1 MKLVFS
7 PLIAGMSGRAA
18 DAVAAAWKGVP
29 YVRKFVVPHN
39 PKSTDQTTQRGYF
52 ARMPAW
58 FRSLPDG
65 ITAWLD
71 DLAVGL
77 GKSGFNLMVKEDLKH
92 LADAEDPEIVPA
104 NPKCNALFSASDGT
118 SVLDN
123 QIDVDFVAGNA
134 VATHYVHMF
143 TCPVDPDE
151 VALTEP
157 DGWTLAATPVLVS
170 AGAYDGVTV
179 ANIAKDYYVALIVAD
194 TNDLSTATI
203 ISGGIGLT
211 CTSGETP

>member
-1 MKLVFS
+1 MKVIPS
-7 PLIAGMSGRAA
+7 PLVAGFSGKAA
-18 DAVAAAWKGVP
+18 HAVAATWKGIL
-29 YVRKFVVPHN
+29 YVRKWVKPFN
-39 PKSTDQTTQRGYF
+39 PKSAGQITQRGYF
-52 ARMPAW
+52 ARMSAW
-58 FRSLPDG
+58 HRSLPAG

-123 QIDVDFVAGNA
+123 EIDVDFVAG
-134 VATHYVHMF
+134 VALAAHYVHMF

-157 DGWTLAATPVLVS
+157 DGWSYAATPVLVS
-170 AGAYDGVTV
+170 AGAYDSVTV
-179 ANIAKDYYVALIVAD
+179 LNIGKDYYVALIVAD

-211 CTSGETP
+211 CTSGTTP